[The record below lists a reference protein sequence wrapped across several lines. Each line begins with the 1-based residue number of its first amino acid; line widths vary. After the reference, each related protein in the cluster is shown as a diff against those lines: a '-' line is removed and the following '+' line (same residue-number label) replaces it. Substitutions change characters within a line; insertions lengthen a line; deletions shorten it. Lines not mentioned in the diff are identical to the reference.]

1 MISRGNEQVLGR
13 EGEGARN
20 NQGSANPSKEVDG
33 LRFLGRVS
41 RWPEIMAST
50 DPSSEV
56 PRSSKEPRQPEI
68 MASTDPSTE
77 NGRIGR

>member
-1 MISRGNEQVLGR
+1 MIIGGNEQVLGR

-50 DPSSEV
+50 DPS
-56 PRSSKEPRQPEI
+56 
-68 MASTDPSTE
+68 TE